1 MNFHM
6 TKNAPIENHVFTIS
20 YRGAA
25 YAFIDSKTLVGA
37 DDFTG
42 V

>member
-1 MNFHM
+1 M
-6 TKNAPIENHVFTIS
+6 TKNAPIGNHVFTIS

-25 YAFIDSKTLVGA
+25 QLLIYSRTLVGA
-37 DDFTG
+37 DDLAG